1 MKTIIYKAPTLAQLR
16 EAMLNRDPE
25 TTSPLDAVV
34 AEFEA
39 TSADAFLERY
49 TDSVGNSASSGNAM
63 SSVGD
68 SASSGN
74 TGNTLGSSWEV
85 CEESKKEIDLHNEQF
100 LGQL

>member
-25 TTSPLDAVV
+25 TTSPLEAVV

-49 TDSVGNSASSGNAM
+49 TDSVGN
-63 SSVGD
+63 